1 MTLTRTPLPIP
12 PITNEDRAHAAGAA
26 ARLLTR
32 LVGAKG
38 GAR

>member
-1 MTLTRTPLPIP
+1 MTLTSTPPTIP
-12 PITNEDRAHAAGAA
+12 PITGEDRVHAAGAA
-26 ARLLTR
+26 ARLLAR